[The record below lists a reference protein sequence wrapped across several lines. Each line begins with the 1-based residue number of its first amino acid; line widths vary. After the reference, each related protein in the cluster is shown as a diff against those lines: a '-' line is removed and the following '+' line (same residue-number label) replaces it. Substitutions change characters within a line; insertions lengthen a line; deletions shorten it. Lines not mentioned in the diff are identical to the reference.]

1 MAHERRHFL
10 KERES
15 HRPRQFAELFCERF
29 HCPVSNYRE
38 RAFRK
43 LLFCHARPLAGI
55 LRLLSPRF
63 FLEDFKFIEALGA
76 AGNPRKAFMDAA
88 SFQDA
93 NALERGA
100 LRTALRL
107 RVSGRKAMRLAHEL
121 FAASMEMTDAHDAP
135 KPSPESSR
143 NLSPEP
149 RLATRADEHT

>member
-1 MAHERRHFL
+1 MTHERRHFPT
-10 KERES
+10 ERDI
-15 HRPRQFAELFCERF
+15 HPPRQFRELFCERF
-29 HCPVSNYRE
+29 HCPISNYRE

-43 LLFCHARPLAGI
+43 LLYCHARPLAGI
-55 LRLLSPRF
+55 FRLLMPHF
-63 FLEDFKFIEALGA
+63 FLEDFKFIEALGS
-76 AGNPRKAFMDAA
+76 AGNPRKASMDAA

-121 FAASMEMTDAHDAP
+121 FAASMDMTDAHDAP
-135 KPSPESSR
+135 KPSSDTSR

-149 RLATRADEHT
+149 RPTTRANEHR